1 MTNNKGKKRSGSI
14 VREVEYISVVNRRGG
29 RKLMA
34 REVSPTP
41 SPPPT
46 PISSPSKSTRG
57 KSTRDSESPTKQ
69 QKMLDDLY
77 DSDGPLPPPSFN
89 TPRNSPSTDPE
100 ILQKGRTTKVWR
112 ASFLLSY
119 II

>member
-1 MTNNKGKKRSGSI
+1 
-14 VREVEYISVVNRRGG
+14 
-29 RKLMA
+29 
-34 REVSPTP
+34 
-41 SPPPT
+41 
-46 PISSPSKSTRG
+46 
-57 KSTRDSESPTKQ
+57 
-69 QKMLDDLY
+69 MLDDLY